1 MLMLIR
7 RGLDLFEFRNSLHPS
22 KSLLHV
28 VNQALFLRSWVPDP
42 YLDDELDLRVEDLV
56 IVFGTHLVR
65 SQPVDPIIFLE
76 VWLYTYRDQNVFE
89 AVQGEEI
96 TQLLIV
102 PHHSVSEGLETLGTF
117 IESHGVLHRTL
128 FKGVLGCVQM
138 KS

>member
-1 MLMLIR
+1 MLIR

-56 IVFGTHLVR
+56 IVFGTH
-65 SQPVDPIIFLE
+65 
-76 VWLYTYRDQNVFE
+76 RDQNVFE